1 MKFEKRHEIEREK
14 ERKENDD
21 DEEKEDEEDKWE
33 KKDDDDEDKKKCG
46 KLAFCFLNDVSYIHP
61 GRGGDNYKKRICREI
76 TPTN

>member
-33 KKDDDDEDKKKCG
+33 KKDDDDEDKKCG